1 MFILPQMFLAC
12 VVENGGAFI
21 LAISVKSEP
30 LNFHND
36 ARKKRNDQ
44 KHKKNMSTKLFFQRK
59 KIYLFFSIFQDFKFS
74 LQKNNY
80 LPQFCLLFL
89 KTAQAHHAYSIDPTM
104 IKVLK

>member
-1 MFILPQMFLAC
+1 MFLAY

-21 LAISVKSEP
+21 LAISVKNEP

-44 KHKKNMSTKLFFQRK
+44 KQKKYVHEMIFPKKKNFHFFQSFKTFNFRCK
-59 KIYLFFSIFQDFKFS
+59 KITM
-74 LQKNNY
+74 
-80 LPQFCLLFL
+80 PQFCLLFL
-89 KTAQAHHAYSIDPTM
+89 KTAHHAYSIDPTM